1 MSGEPEHV
9 DQSPPAPPLPARRET
24 KLVPKP
30 DTKLQFD
37 KSQPSSPRPLRVLVV
52 DDNPDVA
59 NTLSLLLQVLG
70 HQVCTA
76 YDGPEGLRLAETFR
90 PEAILLDIRLPG
102 MDGYEVARRLRQRE
116 ELRQVLLVAVT
127 GLATA
132 DDRRQAFE
140 AGFDHHL
147 PKPFAPEDLQRVLV
161 TAR

>member
-1 MSGEPEHV
+1 MSGQPEPI
-9 DQSPPAPPLPARRET
+9 DQAPPAPPVPARRET
-24 KLVPKP
+24 KLTQKP
-30 DTKLQFD
+30 DTKLQVD
-37 KSQPSSPRPLRVLVV
+37 KPSPPRPLRVLVV

-59 NTLSLLLQVLG
+59 NTLSLLLRTLG

-102 MDGYEVARRLRQRE
+102 MDGYEVARRLRRRE
-116 ELRQVLLVAVT
+116 EFRQVLLVAVT

-132 DDRRQAFE
+132 DDRRQALE

-147 PKPFAPEDLQRVLV
+147 PKPFEPDDLRRVLV
-161 TAR
+161 LAR